1 MTPDPPQPP
10 PCSPPPSAPLELI
23 LDVLTLP
30 LSQPPSMHIHVI
42 EDDDDDDD
50 DDDDVDDVDPSVYI
64 PGVAQD
70 LEWEAA

>member
-10 PCSPPPSAPLELI
+10 PCSPPPHYPPPSAPLELI

-30 LSQPPSMHIHVI
+30 LSQPPSMHTHVI
-42 EDDDDDDD
+42 EDDDDGD
-50 DDDDVDDVDPSVYI
+50 DDVDPSVYI

>member
-10 PCSPPPSAPLELI
+10 PYYPPPSAPLELI

-30 LSQPPSMHIHVI
+30 LSQPPSMHTHVI
-42 EDDDDDDD
+42 EDDDDDD
-50 DDDDVDDVDPSVYI
+50 DDVDPSVYI

>member
-10 PCSPPPSAPLELI
+10 PYYPPPSAPLELI

-30 LSQPPSMHIHVI
+30 LSQPPSMHTHVK
-42 EDDDDDDD
+42 EDDD
-50 DDDDVDDVDPSVYI
+50 DDVDPSVYI

>member
-10 PCSPPPSAPLELI
+10 PYYPPPSAPLELI

-30 LSQPPSMHIHVI
+30 QSQPPSMHTHVI

-50 DDDDVDDVDPSVYI
+50 DVDIYI
-64 PGVAQD
+64 
-70 LEWEAA
+70 L

>member
-30 LSQPPSMHIHVI
+30 LSQPPSMHTHVI
-42 EDDDDDDD
+42 EDDDDD
-50 DDDDVDDVDPSVYI
+50 DDVDPSVYI